1 VFFEGILRAA
11 LRYAKSST
19 FLPAPHSEKTGIFIK
34 DQRMKGTLTVGILG
48 CGNISEIYLENCQI
62 LPGVTLVACAD
73 RHPERAEAKAAQF
86 GIRPVCQIE
95 LLTDPAI
102 EIIINLTPPTGH
114 ATINL
119 AALEAGKHV
128 YTEKPLA
135 ISREDGRRTV
145 ELARAKGLRV
155 GSAPDTFLGAG
166 LQTCRKLLDEGAI
179 GVPVAATAFMVGHGP
194 EAWHPNPEFFYKQG
208 AGPLFDVGP
217 YYLTALVSL
226 LGPVTRVT
234 GSARASFPE
243 RLITSEPHA
252 GKVIQVEVPTHVN
265 GVLDFANGVVGTL
278 ITSFDIWAANL
289 PRIEIYGSEGTL
301 GVPDPNTFGGP
312 VQLWRQD
319 GGWREVPLV
328 QGYSENSRGLGA
340 ADMAQAIS
348 KGLPHRANGDLAY
361 HILDVMHT
369 LLEAAEA
376 GRHLI
381 PESTCTRPAA
391 MDMA

>member
-1 VFFEGILRAA
+1 
-11 LRYAKSST
+11 
-19 FLPAPHSEKTGIFIK
+19 
-34 DQRMKGTLTVGILG
+34 MKETLTVGILG
-48 CGNISEIYLENCQI
+48 CGNISEIYLKNCQI
-62 LPGVTLVACAD
+62 LPGLALVACAD

-86 GIRPVCQIE
+86 GIRAMPMSE
-95 LLTDPAI
+95 MLTDPAI
-102 EIIINLTPPTGH
+102 EIIINLTPPAAH
-114 ATINL
+114 AAINL
-119 AALEAGKHV
+119 AALEAGKHI

-135 ISREDGRRTV
+135 INREDGRRTV
-145 ELARAKGLRV
+145 ELARANGLRV

-179 GVPVAATAFMVGHGP
+179 GVPVAATAFMFGHGP

-226 LGPVTRVT
+226 LGPITRVT

-243 RLITSEPHA
+243 RLITSKPHA
-252 GKVIQVEVPTHVN
+252 GKIIQVEVPTHVA
-265 GVLDFANGVVGTL
+265 GVLDFASGVVGTL

-301 GVPDPNTFGGP
+301 SVPDPNTFGGP
-312 VQLWRQD
+312 VQLWRHD
-319 GGWREVPLV
+319 GGWRDIPLI

-340 ADMAQAIS
+340 ADMAQTLNE
-348 KGLPHRANGDLAY
+348 GLPHRANGDLAY
-361 HILDVMHT
+361 HVLDVMHT
-369 LLEAAEA
+369 LLESAKA

-381 PESTCTRPAA
+381 PESTRTRPAA
-391 MDMA
+391 MDMAS